1 MAKSKKQLRPIL
13 RWSVDYAEERFHQ
26 LYPTK
31 RRRDAAC
38 RILADAIS
46 VADGVA
52 PASWNVT
59 LDVQRQRIGLN
70 VGQGAVLQLLPEGF
84 YIIVTETL
92 LTESASDLL
101 SEHDHYRYIADNIEG
116 FLAVEDVKYYRQLR
130 DAHHDLIERSA
141 ERRSSAVW
149 PHAHSP
155 GVIDY
160 LVGQDFALSQPE
172 YLTNTEPE
180 VVETV
185 DSPLIDRDYSEIT
198 STEGRQRIRQ
208 HLARERD
215 SRLAKLKKNQVLQL
229 TGQLACEAC
238 GFDFR
243 AFYGELGEGF
253 AEAHHDVPLATS
265 NKERKTNL
273 DDLRIVCANCH
284 RMLHRNGEIL
294 SITALKQ
301 RITMA
306 KRKTPSSP
314 G

>member
-1 MAKSKKQLRPIL
+1 MAKNTKQLRPIL
-13 RWSVDYAEERFHQ
+13 RLSVDYAEEKFQQ

-38 RILADAIS
+38 RILAEAIS
-46 VADGVA
+46 VAEGVA
-52 PASWNVT
+52 PSSWNVT
-59 LDVQRQRIGLN
+59 LDVQSERICLN
-70 VGQGAVLQLLPEGF
+70 VGQGAVLQLIPDGLYMITTSSQLDDGLFELFPENNR
-84 YIIVTETL
+84 
-92 LTESASDLL
+92 
-101 SEHDHYRYIADNIEG
+101 YRYVADTFEG
-116 FLAVEDVKYYRQLR
+116 FLAIEDLKHYRRLR
-130 DAHHDLIERSA
+130 NAHHDLIERSA
-141 ERRSSAVW
+141 KHRSSALW

-160 LVGQDFALSQPE
+160 LISQGFNLKQPE
-172 YLTNTEPE
+172 YLTETEPE
-180 VVETV
+180 VVETA

-215 SRLAKLKKNQVLQL
+215 SRLAKLKKEQVTQL
-229 TGQLACEAC
+229 TGRLACEVC

-243 AFYGELGEGF
+243 AVYGELGEGF
-253 AEAHHDVPLATS
+253 AEAHHDVPLAAS
-265 NKERKTNL
+265 EQERKTSL
-273 DDLRIVCANCH
+273 DDLRIVCSNCH
-284 RMLHRNGEIL
+284 RMLHRNGENL

-306 KRKTPSSP
+306 KRRTSSSP